1 MLLKYVTKI
10 LFLNVYNAY
19 MNKLL
24 GKMCKM

>member
-24 GKMCKM
+24 EKISKM